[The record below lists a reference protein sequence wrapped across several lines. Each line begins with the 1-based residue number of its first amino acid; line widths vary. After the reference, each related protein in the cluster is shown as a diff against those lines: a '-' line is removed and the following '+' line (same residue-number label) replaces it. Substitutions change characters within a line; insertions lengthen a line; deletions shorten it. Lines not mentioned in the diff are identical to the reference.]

1 MPYYESSRVTL
12 FAAETIARASFVK
25 LEADGLKVC
34 GAADTPIGFTE
45 LGAQDAGEHV
55 CVRLINSQG
64 TFEARS
70 TGSIAIGSLVMLA
83 EGGAVAPHSDGAG
96 GQWRFSPDR
105 AHFRPLRCRRG
116 VTRGQH
122 AYY

>member
-12 FAAETIARASFVK
+12 IAADAIARASFVK
-25 LEADGLKVC
+25 LEADGLKAC

-45 LGAQDAGEHV
+45 LGAQNAGEHV

-83 EGGAVAPHSDGAG
+83 EGGAVAPHSDGALAVG
-96 GQWRFSPDR
+96 IALSPADNGDFLQIVPIFDR
-105 AHFRPLRCRRG
+105 SAAAG
-116 VTRGQH
+116 
-122 AYY
+122 A

>member
-12 FAAETIARASFVK
+12 IAAEAIARASFVK
-25 LEADGLKVC
+25 LEADGLKAC

-45 LGAQDAGEHV
+45 LGAQNAGEHV

-83 EGGAVAPHSDGAG
+83 EGGAAVGIALSPADNGDFLQIVPIFDRSAAAGA
-96 GQWRFSPDR
+96 
-105 AHFRPLRCRRG
+105 
-116 VTRGQH
+116 
-122 AYY
+122 

>member
-12 FAAETIARASFVK
+12 IAAEAIARASFVK
-25 LEADGLKVC
+25 LEADGLKAC

-45 LGAQDAGEHV
+45 LGAQNAGEHV
-55 CVRLINSQG
+55 C
-64 TFEARS
+64 
-70 TGSIAIGSLVMLA
+70 
-83 EGGAVAPHSDGAG
+83 

-116 VTRGQH
+116 VTRGHH
-122 AYY
+122 AYYQ